1 MSEVYYILT
10 GRGEMHIDEEAQ
22 TVESGSAIYIPSNAR
37 RFIDN
42 SGGEPLIFIC
52 IVDPA

>member
-37 RFIDN
+37 RLIHN
-42 SGGEPLIFIC
+42 SGDEPLIFIC